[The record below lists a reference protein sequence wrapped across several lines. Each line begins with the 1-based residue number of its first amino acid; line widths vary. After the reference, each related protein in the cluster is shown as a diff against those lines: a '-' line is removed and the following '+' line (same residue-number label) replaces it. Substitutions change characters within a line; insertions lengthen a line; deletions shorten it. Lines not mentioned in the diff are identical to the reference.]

1 MARLIICAKCERE
14 RPIKARGL
22 CAPCYQVLLEWDPE
36 RLADYP
42 TRRRDPSMD
51 VDEVAVDRAVEWVL
65 AAWNMPPAQRE
76 RFPHRLTLGGYI
88 SPPRRQAW
96 VEQQHGPLTR
106 LGPRHHRPPPTPTPP
121 REDPMRSWTL
131 SRSTPTPP
139 AGTAGTARPPT
150 AR

>member
-76 RFPHRLTLGGYI
+76 RFPHRLTLGEQVEVM
-88 SPPRRQAW
+88 RRTDGLVSSDNVQALIGAFSRA
-96 VEQQHGPLTR
+96 VKDARKEA
-106 LGPRHHRPPPTPTPP
+106 
-121 REDPMRSWTL
+121 MR
-131 SRSTPTPP
+131 
-139 AGTAGTARPPT
+139 
-150 AR
+150 